1 MGLTENVSLLG
12 IAQTREKV
20 ILEFML
26 QPDLFEK
33 VSVQEVVVGQRLFS
47 RLDEL
52 NQRGIAVRIMEV
64 GRLNAEWIIH
74 YRDRPHVPKT
84 LWKVAP
90 ELVRFL
96 E

>member
-1 MGLTENVSLLG
+1 M
-12 IAQTREKV
+12 AEKST
-20 ILEFML
+20 
-26 QPDLFEK
+26 QSDLFEK

-47 RLDEL
+47 RLEEL

-74 YRDRPHVPKT
+74 YRDRRRAPKT
-84 LWKVAP
+84 MWKVAP